1 MSHLSPQATLRV
13 EGMNCANCAL
23 GIERH
28 LNALGLSRVAVN
40 FATSTAR
47 FALPPER
54 SLEDIA
60 QEIRQLGYT
69 VPELDA
75 VDRESRFSSLEGKF
89 LFSLLF
95 TIPLMLP
102 MLLPV
107 HGLHDPFVQLGL
119 SLPVFLVG
127 LHHFGK
133 SALASLRAR
142 VPNMDVLIVVG
153 TTAAFFYSLYGTIFG
168 LGSDFLFYETAAT
181 ISTIVLFGNL
191 LEKRAVRMTTSA
203 LQELT
208 ALQVVPAKRVS
219 TERGAAYAVVDSREL
234 QAGDVVQVDVGD
246 RVPADGEVVL
256 GSADIDESMVTGES
270 VPVSRALGA
279 MVIGGTV
286 VVQGNIRVR
295 ASAVGDATVL
305 SNIIRLV
312 EQAEGAKPPLQK
324 LADRISSIFVPCVG
338 GIALLTFLFTLF
350 LTSHGLSEALLR
362 SIAVLVIACPCALG
376 LATPTAVMVGLGRAA
391 KLGILAKGGDALERL
406 ANARAFLFDKTGT
419 LTTGAFRLDNIS
431 TKEDLSQVQSIIRA
445 LEQNSSHPIAKSL
458 VAALSHV
465 PPHEFRSVREEQGRG
480 MSGEDINGQ
489 HYELGAARLLLRG
502 SSEVSGD
509 DLVLLRNGKLLA
521 ALRISDEVKPEA
533 TQVIQ
538 RLRHSGA
545 RTIIV
550 SGDRSP
556 KVQQIAQ
563 ALGVDES
570 FAEQSPEEKLR
581 TIETLE
587 RSTRTAFIGDGINDA
602 PALARAHIGISLSG
616 ATQVAIQSAQI
627 VLVGGNLHG
636 LPRAQAISR
645 LTVSTI
651 RQNLFWAFFYNILA
665 IPIAALG
672 FLTPTVAAFA
682 MALSDVLV
690 IGNSLRLRFRSVD

>member
-1 MSHLSPQATLRV
+1 MSHPSSRATLRV

-28 LNALGLSRVAVN
+28 LTSLGLSQVAVN

-47 FALPPER
+47 FQLPPER
-54 SLEDIA
+54 SLKEIA
-60 QEIRQLGYT
+60 QEVRQLGYT

-89 LFSLLF
+89 LLSLVF

-102 MLLPV
+102 MVIPV

-133 SALASLRAR
+133 SALASLRAK

-153 TTAAFFYSLYGTIFG
+153 TTSAFLYSLYGTLLG
-168 LGSDFLFYETAAT
+168 LGEDFLFYETAAT

-203 LQELT
+203 IQELT
-208 ALQVVPAKRVS
+208 ALQIVPAKRLSSESSNTV
-219 TERGAAYAVVDSREL
+219 TNIDSREL
-234 QAGDVVQVDVGD
+234 MTGDLVQVDVGD
-246 RVPADGEVVL
+246 RVPADGEVYGGAAAL
-256 GSADIDESMVTGES
+256 DESMVTGES
-270 VPVSRALGA
+270 FPVTRSVGSK
-279 MVIGGTV
+279 VIGGTV

-295 ASAVGDATVL
+295 IAAVGDATVL
-305 SNIIRLV
+305 ANMIRLV

-324 LADRISSIFVPCVG
+324 LADRVSSIFVPCVG
-338 GIALLTFLFTLF
+338 SIAFLTFCLTLG
-350 LTSHGLSEALLR
+350 LTSVGASEALLR

-406 ANARAFLFDKTGT
+406 AHAKAFLFDKTGT
-419 LTTGAFRLDNIS
+419 LTTGNFRLDGIA
-431 TKEDLSQVQSIIRA
+431 TKEDLTFVQSVIRA
-445 LEQNSSHPIAKSL
+445 LEQNSSHPIARSL
-458 VAALSHV
+458 VTALSRI
-465 PPHEFRSVREEQGRG
+465 PPHEFRVVREEQGRG
-480 MSGEDINGQ
+480 MIGEDRKGQ
-489 HYELGAARLLLRG
+489 RYELGAARLLCPHASAG
-502 SSEVSGD
+502 GAD
-509 DLVLLRNGKLLA
+509 DLVLLRNGTLIASLQ
-521 ALRISDEVKPEA
+521 ISDEIKSEA
-533 TQVIQ
+533 AQVIA
-538 RLRHSGA
+538 RLRSEGA

-550 SGDRSP
+550 SGDRTA
-556 KVQQIAQ
+556 KVQQAAK

-587 RSTRTAFIGDGINDA
+587 RKTRTVFIGDGINDA
-602 PALARAHIGISLSG
+602 PALARAHIGVSLSG

-627 VLVGGNLHG
+627 VLVGGNLNG
-636 LPRAQAISR
+636 LPRAFALSR
-645 LTVSTI
+645 LTMSTI
-651 RQNLFWAFFYNILA
+651 RQNLFWAFFYNVLA